1 MIKWKKHRS
10 TRCKAPRRGVILM
23 RKLLLIFNPIAGISK
38 KKPRA
43 FQVADWF
50 AVRGYDVT
58 VMATEKQNDAEEFA
72 AHYAQDYDLVACCG
86 GDGTLNEVITGMMR
100 SGCRKP
106 IGYLPAGTTNDMA
119 RTLQLPSNVKKAV
132 KLVSGEHAV
141 PQDIGSFNGT
151 RYFTYIAS
159 FGAFTS
165 TSYATPQWLK
175 NRLGH
180 FAYVLDG
187 IRCVGEIRPYRATV
201 CHDGVEEEGD
211 YIFGSISNSS
221 SIGGVLHLDS
231 SEVSL
236 NDGIFEVLLIR
247 NTPNLM
253 EFRNVL
259 HDLKHRNFGNPYI
272 EFFNTGGLRM
282 IFEEETDWTLDGEYA
297 GKPREVEIKNLRGA
311 VSIIRREKQ
320 AGGAQHG

>member
-1 MIKWKKHRS
+1 MRAMRKR
-10 TRCKAPRRGVILM
+10 AAEGMILM
-23 RKLLLIFNPIAGISK
+23 SRLLLIFNPAAGVSK

-43 FQVADWF
+43 FRIADWF
-50 AVRGYDVT
+50 ATKGYDVT
-58 VMATEKQNDAEEFA
+58 VMATEKQNDAKEFA
-72 AHYAQDYDLVACCG
+72 ARRAEEYDLVVCCG
-86 GDGTLNEVITGMMR
+86 GDGTLNEVITGMME

-119 RTLQLPSNVKKAV
+119 RTLRLPANVKKAV
-132 KLVSGEHAV
+132 KVVAEESAV

-165 TSYATPQWLK
+165 ASYATPQWLK

-187 IRCVGEIRPYRATV
+187 IRSVGEIRPYRASV
-201 CHDGVEEEGD
+201 VRDGAEERGE
-211 YIFGSISNSS
+211 YIFGSVSNSS

-236 NDGIFEVLLIR
+236 NDGVFEVLLIR
-247 NTPNLM
+247 NAPNLM
-253 EFRNVL
+253 EFQKIL
-259 HDLKHRNFGNPYI
+259 HDLRRRNFQNPYV
-272 EFFNTGGLRM
+272 EFFHTSYLRM
-282 IFEEETDWTLDGEYA
+282 TFDEEADWTLDGEYA

-320 AGGAQHG
+320 

>member
-1 MIKWKKHRS
+1 MRKR
-10 TRCKAPRRGVILM
+10 AAEGMILM
-23 RKLLLIFNPIAGISK
+23 SRLLLIFNPAAGVSK

-43 FQVADWF
+43 FRIADWF
-50 AVRGYDVT
+50 ATKGYDVT
-58 VMATEKQNDAEEFA
+58 VMATEKQNDAKEFA
-72 AHYAQDYDLVACCG
+72 ARRAEEYDLVVCCG
-86 GDGTLNEVITGMMR
+86 GDGTLNEVITGMME

-119 RTLQLPSNVKKAV
+119 RTLRLPANVKKAV
-132 KLVSGEHAV
+132 KVVAEESAV

-165 TSYATPQWLK
+165 ASYATPQWLK

-187 IRCVGEIRPYRATV
+187 IRSVGEIRPYRASV
-201 CHDGVEEEGD
+201 VRDGAEERGE
-211 YIFGSISNSS
+211 YIFGSVSNSS

-236 NDGIFEVLLIR
+236 NDGVFEVLLIR
-247 NTPNLM
+247 NAPNLM
-253 EFRNVL
+253 EFQKIL
-259 HDLKHRNFGNPYI
+259 HDLRRRNFQNPYV
-272 EFFNTGGLRM
+272 EFFHTSYLRM
-282 IFEEETDWTLDGEYA
+282 TFDEEADWTLDGEYA

-320 AGGAQHG
+320 